1 MEIGH
6 NDPLRDLIRSTL
18 AFYDR
23 FGWQPLTADAIRVF
37 EEEVREVTEAAQDG
51 TDKRHIAEEAADVIV
66 TLVGVC
72 QASGVDPELLV
83 EQLYAVIAKN
93 DAKTHDTHVYT
104 DGKIRRR
111 VPKTSSPT

>member
-1 MEIGH
+1 MTSTN

-18 AFYDR
+18 GFYER
-23 FGWQPLTADAIRVF
+23 FGWQPLTNDAIRVF

-51 TDKRHIAEEAADVIV
+51 TDKNHIAEEAADVIV
-66 TLVGVC
+66 TLIGVC
-72 QASGVDPELLV
+72 QATGVTPDQLI

-93 DAKTHDTHVYT
+93 DAKNHDTHVYT

-111 VPKTSSPT
+111 FPKST

>member
-1 MEIGH
+1 MANT

-23 FGWQPLTADAIRVF
+23 FGWQPLTNDAIRVF

-51 TDKRHIAEEAADVIV
+51 TDKNHIAEEAADVIV
-66 TLVGVC
+66 TLIGVC
-72 QASGVDPELLV
+72 QATGVTPDQLI
-83 EQLYAVIAKN
+83 EQLYGVIAKN
-93 DAKTHDTHVYT
+93 DAKNHDTHIYK

-111 VPKTSSPT
+111 FP

>member
-1 MEIGH
+1 MTNTI

-18 AFYDR
+18 SFYER
-23 FGWQPLTADAIRVF
+23 FGWQPLTNDAIRVF

-51 TDKRHIAEEAADVIV
+51 KDKNHIAEEAADVIV
-66 TLVGVC
+66 TLIGVC
-72 QASGVDPELLV
+72 QSTGVTPEQLI

-93 DAKTHDTHVYT
+93 DAKNHETHVYT

-111 VPKTSSPT
+111 FPKSTTP